1 MKTNEERIR
10 RLEGHYLGLFVVVS
24 VMCFTIIG
32 VAGYIWI
39 SSKVDSMVYSL
50 SVNWQPDGGL
60 RFTSSSDGPFII
72 MYLEHGFSTAE
83 QRTAKL
89 PKTIVITDSTGAR
102 LSKEA
107 VKQLTWRDAWGRP
120 IAAPKEGAEI
130 KAYYFRPKVAVET
143 N

>member
-60 RFTSSSDGPFII
+60 RFTSSSDGPFIVT
-72 MYLEHGFSTAE
+72 YLEHGFNTGE
-83 QRTAKL
+83 VRTARL
-89 PKTIVITDSTGAR
+89 PESIVITDSTGAR
-102 LSKEA
+102 LSKEE
-107 VKQLTWRDAWGRP
+107 VKKLKWRDVWGRP
-120 IAAPKEGAEI
+120 IAAPKEGSDI
-130 KAYYFRPKVAVET
+130 KAFYFRPQVAVERK
-143 N
+143 